1 MSQCFKVF
9 LLIFQSCLVA
19 TGITLGIDTFLENDH
34 SKPYTGKK
42 IGVITNHTAISKDG
56 SLTIDRL
63 LGQKHLTITKIFAP
77 EHGFF
82 GDLAAEKIVKDDLYE
97 KKIPILSLYGATR
110 RPTKEMLKDIDVL
123 IFDMQDNGVRSY
135 TYTSTLFYCMEE
147 AAKYGI
153 EVLVLDRPNPM
164 GGEMFDG
171 PGMVESLRSFIGY
184 INVPYCHGMTVAEL
198 AHFFNTEY
206 NVKCKLK
213 SYNMKGWKRSQT
225 FKDTDL
231 LWVPSSPNMPEAET
245 AFYYATTGWVGSLSL
260 AYMGIGTTFPFKVIG
275 APWIDGK
282 NLAKILNKQD
292 LKGVIFT
299 PFSFTPNLGSMKNIL
314 CTGVMIHI
322 TDFSI
327 YKPMKTGCMI
337 AGILKSIYPKET
349 KDRLDGATNNLVS
362 IANKALGNET
372 FLNILKTEPFPAY
385 KLIEEGSKDL
395 TAFSQKR
402 EKYLLYK

>member
-9 LLIFQSCLVA
+9 LLIFQTSLFA
-19 TGITLGIDTFLENDH
+19 SSITLGIDTFLENDH
-34 SKPYTGKK
+34 SKTYSGKK
-42 IGVITNHTAISKDG
+42 IGVITNHTALSKDG

-63 LGQKHLTITKIFAP
+63 LAQKHLTITKIFAP

-82 GDLAAEKIVKDDLYE
+82 GDLAAEVIVKDDLYE

-135 TYTSTLFYCMEE
+135 TYTTTLFYCMEE

-153 EVLVLDRPNPM
+153 EVLVFDRPNPM

-171 PGMVESLRSFIGY
+171 PGLKESLRSFIGY

-198 AHFFNTEY
+198 AYFFNTEY
-206 NVKCKLK
+206 KVKCKLK
-213 SYNMKGWKRSQT
+213 TYNMKGWKRSQT
-225 FKDTDL
+225 FKDTSL
-231 LWVPSSPNMPEAET
+231 LWVPSSPNMPDSET

-299 PFSFTPNLGSMKNIL
+299 PFSFTPTLGSMKNTL
-314 CTGVMIHI
+314 CNGVMIHI

-337 AGILKSIYPKET
+337 AGILKSIYPKEV
-349 KDRLDGATNNLVS
+349 KDRLDGATKNLVS
-362 IANKALGNET
+362 IANKAIGNEN

-395 TAFSQKR
+395 TALSQKR